1 MNKKE
6 VISAALMTAMVIG
19 TVRMLDKVSK
29 YKRLN
34 QAAAIGGS
42 YLTLRYLRSK
52 NMMPVIGDIDINH
65 KRSKTKE

>member
-6 VISAALMTAMVIG
+6 VISAVLVTAMTIG

-42 YLTLRYLRSK
+42 YLTLG
-52 NMMPVIGDIDINH
+52 I
-65 KRSKTKE
+65 

>member
-6 VISAALMTAMVIG
+6 VISAVLVTAMTIG

-42 YLTLRYLRSK
+42 YLTLRYLSE
-52 NMMPVIGDIDINH
+52 NMMPVTGDIDINH
-65 KRSKTKE
+65 KRSKKKE